1 MIRTR
6 LLVCSRYIS
15 GTDTSLN
22 FPNNSL
28 SQNQKRFH
36 EPI

>member
-15 GTDTSLN
+15 GTCTSLN
-22 FPNNSL
+22 FPYNSL
-28 SQNQKRFH
+28 NLCPFLASAL
-36 EPI
+36 